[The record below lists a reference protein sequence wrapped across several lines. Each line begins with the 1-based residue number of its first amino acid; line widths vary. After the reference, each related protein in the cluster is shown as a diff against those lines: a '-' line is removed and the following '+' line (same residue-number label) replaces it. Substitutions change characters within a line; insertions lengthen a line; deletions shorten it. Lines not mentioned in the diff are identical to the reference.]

1 VTWVEWLLQGRLEQK
16 RKEREIRREAD
27 EWKKD
32 KHTVVG
38 RQPMLDGGD
47 PDKEQSNIVLSR
59 SDAMERI
66 RRIEGSQQ
74 VRFNHV

>member
-1 VTWVEWLLQGRLEQK
+1 VTCVDWLLQGRLEQK
-16 RKEREIRREAD
+16 RKDRAIRGEVE

-32 KHTVVG
+32 KHKVLG

-47 PDKEQSNIVLSR
+47 PDKEQSNIFLSR
-59 SDAMERI
+59 SEAMEKI

-74 VRFNHV
+74 V